1 MVLLPAPKPMLTIPR
16 LSRAAARI
24 AAALAVIALSSC
36 HSAGGAALS
45 DPPDLGLFREVIRQV
60 EGSYV
65 APVGR
70 GTLIEDALK
79 GMLTRLDPHSDYMDE
94 QQYRQLM
101 SAAHGEFGGIGV
113 ELTLQG
119 AVPQVIA
126 PIDGTPAANAGIQPG
141 DRIVRVDGQATAG
154 MDSEEI
160 VKRLRG
166 AVGSRVVLTI
176 ARGQQPP
183 FEVPLVRAIIHVQ
196 SVKAQL
202 KPNQIGYIRISTFA
216 ENTPADVA
224 AALARLKQEAHGRLY
239 GLVLDLRNDPG
250 GLLDSAVAVAGDFLD
265 GGIVVTTRGR
275 DQNDNHTYTAPVGG
289 DLLRGKPIVVLINSA
304 SASAAEIVA
313 GALQDHRRV
322 TVMGTRS
329 FGKGSVQSIIPL
341 DGHGALRLTTALYY
355 TPSGRSIQGQGI
367 SPDIVVRLPSDEQV
381 ADAVVSYESD
391 LYGALKNGGTL
402 TGGGKR
408 AGAAAASTANDR
420 PINPL
425 LIGTDNDAQLS
436 AALDYLRHGAR
447 RGVTA
452 QRRG

>member
-1 MVLLPAPKPMLTIPR
+1 MLTISR
-16 LSRAAARI
+16 LSRAAARL
-24 AAALAVIALSSC
+24 AAALAVVALSNC
-36 HSAGGAALS
+36 QSAGSAAPS
-45 DPPDLGLFREVIRQV
+45 DPPDLGLLRQVIRQV

-65 APVGR
+65 APVDR

-126 PIDGTPAANAGIQPG
+126 PIEGTPASNAGIQPG
-141 DRIVRVDGQATAG
+141 DRIMKVDGEATAG
-154 MDSEEI
+154 MGAEEI

-166 AVGSRVVLTI
+166 SIGSRVVLTI
-176 ARGQQPP
+176 SRGQQSV
-183 FEVPLVRAIIHVQ
+183 FDVPLTRAIIHVV
-196 SVKAQL
+196 SVKSQL
-202 KPNQIGYIRISTFA
+202 KPNRIGYVRISTFA
-216 ENTPADVA
+216 ENTPIDLAT
-224 AALARLKQEAHGRLY
+224 ALSRLKQEAHGRLA

-250 GLLDSAVAVAGDFLD
+250 GLLDSAVSVSGDFLD
-265 GGIVVTTRGR
+265 GGTVVTTRGR
-275 DQNDNHTYTAPVGG
+275 DHTDNHTYTAPVGG

-341 DGHGALRLTTALYY
+341 DGRGALRLTTALYY

-367 SPDIVVRLPSDEQV
+367 TPDIIVRLPKDQQV
-381 ADAVVSYESD
+381 ANAIVSYESD
-391 LYGALKNGGTL
+391 LYGALKNGGSL
-402 TGGGKR
+402 TGGKGR
-408 AGAAAASTANDR
+408 PGAAAAESTINDH

-436 AALDYLRHGAR
+436 AALDYLQGGR
-447 RGVTA
+447 RGA
-452 QRRG
+452 AAQQRRG

>member
-1 MVLLPAPKPMLTIPR
+1 MLTISR
-16 LSRAAARI
+16 LSRAAARL
-24 AAALAVIALSSC
+24 AAALAVVALGSC
-36 HSAGGAALS
+36 QSAGSAALS
-45 DPPDLGLFREVIRQV
+45 DPPDLGLFREVIKQV

-65 APVGR
+65 APVDR

-126 PIDGTPAANAGIQPG
+126 PIEGTPAANAGVQPG
-141 DRIVRVDGQATAG
+141 DRIVKVDGEATAG
-154 MDSEEI
+154 MGAEEI

-166 AVGSRVVLTI
+166 GVGSRVVLTI
-176 ARGQQPP
+176 ARGQLSP
-183 FEVPLVRAIIHVQ
+183 FEVTLTRAIIHVV

-202 KPNQIGYIRISTFA
+202 KPNRIGYIRISTFA
-216 ENTPADVA
+216 ENTPADLA
-224 AALARLKQEAHGRLY
+224 AALARLKQQAHGKLY

-250 GLLDSAVAVAGDFLD
+250 GLLDSAVAVSGDFLD

-275 DQNDNHTYTAPVGG
+275 DHSDNHTYTAPVGG

-367 SPDIVVRLPSDEQV
+367 APDIVVRLPKDQQV
-381 ADAVVSYESD
+381 ANAIVSYESD
-391 LYGALKNGGTL
+391 LYGALKNGGSL

-408 AGAAAASTANDR
+408 PNGGAEGTADDH
-420 PINPL
+420 PINPI
-425 LIGTDNDAQLS
+425 LIGTDNDAQLA
-436 AALDYLRHGAR
+436 AALDYLRQGAR
-447 RGVTA
+447 RGETV
-452 QRRG
+452 RPRG